1 MRLGVSTMGKI
12 IAPVVMLVLL
22 VWMVLATTKPQSPD
36 PAVPDVIDGVADNYV
51 ACAAYYALT
60 ARFLASD
67 GDTETGGQYDERAN
81 AAFDHAKLLSGD
93 SDLDLMRKRD
103 TLMRQMSVNASSDGH
118 GLADLGVTHDE
129 ECIALLDG

>member
-1 MRLGVSTMGKI
+1 MGKI

-22 VWMVLATTKPQSPD
+22 VWMVLATTKSQTTSPV
-36 PAVPDVIDGVADNYV
+36 ATTPDVIDGVADNYIE
-51 ACAAYYALT
+51 CAAYYALT
-60 ARFLASD
+60 ARFLTSD
-67 GDTETGGQYDERAN
+67 GDPETGSQYDERAN
-81 AAFDHAKLLSGD
+81 AAFDQAKVLSGD

-103 TLMRQMSVNASSDGH
+103 TLMRQMSANATVEGH

>member
-1 MRLGVSTMGKI
+1 MGKI

-22 VWMVLATTKPQSPD
+22 VWMVLATTKPRDPSPV
-36 PAVPDVIDGVADNYV
+36 ANVPDVIDGIADNYV
-51 ACAAYYALT
+51 ECAAYYALT
-60 ARFLASD
+60 ARFLTSD
-67 GDTETGGQYDERAN
+67 GDAETGGQYDERAN
-81 AAFDHAKLLSGD
+81 AAFDQAKSLSGD

-103 TLMRQMSVNASSDGH
+103 TLIRQMSANAATDGH